1 MKTNLENYEE
11 RFVDYMEGQ
20 LDAIEMKEVEAFVAQ
35 HPELEEDF
43 KLFCS
48 TKLVPDTEVV
58 FTKKE
63 SLLKPATTVRP
74 LFVRILAAAACVA
87 LLIGIGIRFLKPH
100 QTPDQQPL
108 LAELAPVK
116 ANVAQEMQELKK
128 SNLKVVTVPKTLR
141 ARALGEPVSEPT
153 EMTQSSSEPAIPETI
168 EAPEQLMASA
178 EPEKLE
184 SIAPI
189 ELIAAVSPIQPKPL
203 ERQEAFAYDEVE
215 ISMFVELG
223 ARLSTV
229 DPIALQEPIALRPW
243 DGLFDNVQET
253 TKNFYKRTAKTVMS
267 AYYRVD
273 YHFNEAKDQLM
284 AAR

>member
-20 LDAIEMKEVEAFVAQ
+20 LDAAEMKEVEAFVAQ

-48 TKLVPDTEVV
+48 TKLVPDTDVV

-63 SLLKPATTVRP
+63 SLMKPAATVRP

-100 QTPDQQPL
+100 QTLDQQPM

-116 ANVAQEMQELKK
+116 ANVAQETQELKK

-141 ARALGEPVSEPT
+141 AKALGEPVSEPT
-153 EMTQSSSEPAIPETI
+153 EMAHSTSEPTIPET
-168 EAPEQLMASA
+168 
-178 EPEKLE
+178 
-184 SIAPI
+184 I
-189 ELIAAVSPIQPKPL
+189 ELIAAVSPIQPKSL
-203 ERQEAFAYDEVE
+203 ERQEAIAFDEVE
-215 ISMFVELG
+215 IRMFVELG
-223 ARLSTV
+223 ERLSTI
-229 DPIALQEPIALRPW
+229 DPIALQEPIALRPL

-253 TKNFYKRTAKTVMS
+253 TKNLYKRTAKTVMS

-273 YHFNEAKDQLM
+273 YHLNEAKDQLM